1 MKKLLVILLALALVF
16 AFAACAQEDPAQ
28 TEVPAQ
34 TEDPAG
40 EETGE
45 ETGEESAALT
55 PETIKVGHIHINDE
69 AEQGYS
75 TAHINGV
82 KAACE
87 ALGIPEENVIG
98 KYNIAEDSSC
108 DTALRE
114 LVEAGCNIIFAD
126 SFGHEDFVMEVA
138 KEYPEIVFC
147 HATGTQAASS
157 GLDNVANYFG
167 NIYDARYLSGIVA
180 GMATETNKLGYVTAQ
195 PFAECISGLTAFY
208 LGAKSVNPDVTMDI
222 MFTNTWY
229 DVTLES
235 QAAQALIDG
244 GADVLGQHA
253 DSAATQT
260 TAEAAGAYGIGYNT
274 DMSVAA
280 PAANLCS
287 AVWNWQPAYQHMIQ
301 AVLDGAE
308 ITDYSGTLAEG
319 MVDVVYNEE
328 LLTSLG
334 IADEVKAAVEEA
346 RAGINDGSIH
356 VFDTTTFTVG
366 GEEVAST
373 ADVEGYNGN
382 EYIWDCYFHESELA
396 SAPAFNFYIDGITV
410 IQ

>member
-1 MKKLLVILLALALVF
+1 MKKLLIVLLALAMVF
-16 AFAACAQEDPAQ
+16 AFAACAQDEAPPADQ
-28 TEVPAQ
+28 PADTPADQ
-34 TEDPAG
+34 PADEPADEPAG
-40 EETGE
+40 
-45 ETGEESAALT
+45 LT
-55 PETIKVGHIHINDE
+55 AETIKVGHVHINDE

-87 ALGIPEENVIG
+87 ALGIPAENVIG
-98 KYNIAEDSSC
+98 KFNIAEDSSC

-126 SFGHEDFVMEVA
+126 SFGFEDYVLEVA
-138 KEYPEIVFC
+138 REYPDVVFC
-147 HATGTQAASS
+147 HATGYQAAGS

-180 GMATETNKLGYVTAQ
+180 GMVTEANKLGYVTAQ
-195 PFAECISGLTAFY
+195 PFAECVSGLTAFY
-208 LGAKSVNPDVTMDI
+208 LGAKSVNPEVLMDI

-229 DVTLES
+229 DVTLEG

-244 GADVLGQHA
+244 GADVIGQHA

-260 TAEAAGAYGIGYNT
+260 TAEAAGVYSVGYNT

-280 PAANLCS
+280 PGSNLCS
-287 AVWNWQPAYQHMIQ
+287 VVWNWEPAYEHFIQ
-301 AVLDGAE
+301 GVLDGAE
-308 ITDYSGTLAEG
+308 VTDYSGTLAEG
-319 MVDVVYNEE
+319 MVDIVYNED
-328 LLTSLG
+328 LLASLG

-346 RAGINDGSIH
+346 RAAINDGSLH
-356 VFDTTTFTVG
+356 VFDTSTFTVG
-366 GEEVAST
+366 GAEVTST
-373 ADVEGYNGN
+373 AELDGFFGT
-382 EYIWDCYFHESELA
+382 EYIWDGYFHESELA
-396 SAPAFNFYIDGITV
+396 SAPAFNLYIDGITV

>member
-1 MKKLLVILLALALVF
+1 MKKLLVVLLALALVF
-16 AFAACAQEDPAQ
+16 AFAACAAEEAPVEE
-28 TEVPAQ
+28 TPVEG
-34 TEDPAG
+34 G
-40 EETGE
+40 EE
-45 ETGEESAALT
+45 AAEGLT
-55 PETIKVGHIHINDE
+55 AETIKVGHIHINDE

-82 KAACE
+82 TAACE
-87 ALGIPEENVIG
+87 ALGIPAENVIG
-98 KYNIAEDSSC
+98 KYNISEDDSC

-126 SFGHEDFVMEVA
+126 SFGHEDFLLEVA
-138 KEYPEIVFC
+138 AEYPDVVFC
-147 HATGTQAASS
+147 HATGYQAASS

-167 NIYDARYLSGIVA
+167 NIYEARYLTGIVA
-180 GMATETNKLGYVTAQ
+180 GMTTATNKLGYVTAQ
-195 PFAECISGLTAFY
+195 QFAECVSGLTAFY

-260 TAEAAGAYGIGYNT
+260 TAEAAGKYAVGYNT

-287 AVWNWQPAYQHMIQ
+287 AVWNWAPAYEHFIA
-301 AVLDGAE
+301 AVLNGEA
-308 ITDYSGTLAEG
+308 ISDYSGSMAEG
-319 MVDVVYNEE
+319 MVDIVYNDA
-328 LLTSLG
+328 LIDSLPNG
-334 IADEVKAAVEEA
+334 AEIRAAVDAA
-346 RAGINDGSIH
+346 RAGIEAGTLH
-356 VFDTTTFTVG
+356 VFATDTWTVDG
-366 GEEVAST
+366 AVVEST
-373 ADVEGYNGN
+373 ADLDGFYGV
-382 EYIWDCYFHESELA
+382 EYISDGYFHESEYA
-396 SAPAFNFYIDGITV
+396 SAPAFFFFVDGVNV